1 MKNGK
6 FAGCHVCGLVFAD
19 MPKACKYCSIHRTEV
34 NAATAQ
40 LKKAA
45 KVSNDN
51 TELKDFERLLG
62 LPTVDVE
69 VQIVT
74 VMKNHVE
81 PHLGC
86 VGISLIG

>member
-1 MKNGK
+1 MQ
-6 FAGCHVCGLVFAD
+6 AGWLMNLSFF
-19 MPKACKYCSIHRTEV
+19 
-34 NAATAQ
+34 NQ
-40 LKKAA
+40 LHMSGMG
-45 KVSNDN
+45 SNDN

-62 LPTVDVE
+62 LPTVDVD